1 MAKDPILDLSTLI
14 DRPFINIDDTRYEL
28 FTEDELSIADS
39 HWFSA
44 KGAEIEKLAAGD
56 DDQAMDIAVSELAE
70 RCLVNCPA
78 EVFNG
83 LSGTQKLAITEVFT
97 RLLLQRKA
105 RQAGAIAKM
114 ILDNQKKTP
123 TGAKSSHGSNVSSA
137 ALRTGGSSKP
147 RPHS

>member
-14 DRPFINIDDTRYEL
+14 DRPFININGARYEL
-28 FTEDELSIADS
+28 FTADELSIADS

-44 KGAEIEKLAAGD
+44 KGAEIEKLASGD
-56 DDQAMDIAVSELAE
+56 DTEAMDEAVSELAA
-70 RCLVNCPA
+70 RCLVDCPE
-78 EVFNG
+78 EVFIG

-114 ILDNQKKTP
+114 MLDNQKKTP
-123 TGAKSSHGSNVSSA
+123 TGAKPSQGSSVSSA

-147 RPHS
+147 QQHS